1 MSNWRE
7 SKLTIKHK
15 YPLIIERIVNAF
27 DRGELFDEFIPCPK
41 ELLKHESP
49 MRNKRTA
56 RRLTAKYGADCW
68 DIWRI
73 INWGTTRDLRCGDGY
88 ELVRLN
94 LTSVKLTTMT
104 DWYPPV
110 HVLDHW
116 VDLGCDVR
124 GSFLDE
130 WHEQRV
136 IYRNKRIWEGGVE
149 VDRLKT
155 SERIERFSKGD
166 PFILSHVKQAYPT
179 NRLRSQCCVERQRSV
194 DHLKVE
200 YMLLFAT
207 FLHEKRL
214 VMAQASVLTDI
225 EIRRV
230 FRIIETTRH
239 AARNRLAFVLSIYAG
254 LRVGEIAAL
263 TIHDVATI
271 EGNARR
277 EIKLGAHQTKGAK
290 GRTVVLSNRVR
301 EELASFLK
309 SRDHK
314 IGDKPLVAS
323 QRNGR
328 QFTPISLS
336 MLFKEIYE
344 MVGIRTSSHSGRRT
358 FATRLNASG
367 VGMKTIQKLMGH
379 RHIGTT
385 ALYCEVNEETLR
397 RAVDLL

>member
-27 DRGELFDEFIPCPK
+27 DRGELFDEFIPCPR

-136 IYRNKRIWEGGVE
+136 IYRNKRLWEG
-149 VDRLKT
+149 
-155 SERIERFSKGD
+155 
-166 PFILSHVKQAYPT
+166 
-179 NRLRSQCCVERQRSV
+179 
-194 DHLKVE
+194 
-200 YMLLFAT
+200 
-207 FLHEKRL
+207 
-214 VMAQASVLTDI
+214 
-225 EIRRV
+225 
-230 FRIIETTRH
+230 
-239 AARNRLAFVLSIYAG
+239 
-254 LRVGEIAAL
+254 
-263 TIHDVATI
+263 
-271 EGNARR
+271 
-277 EIKLGAHQTKGAK
+277 
-290 GRTVVLSNRVR
+290 
-301 EELASFLK
+301 
-309 SRDHK
+309 
-314 IGDKPLVAS
+314 
-323 QRNGR
+323 
-328 QFTPISLS
+328 
-336 MLFKEIYE
+336 
-344 MVGIRTSSHSGRRT
+344 
-358 FATRLNASG
+358 
-367 VGMKTIQKLMGH
+367 
-379 RHIGTT
+379 
-385 ALYCEVNEETLR
+385 
-397 RAVDLL
+397 